1 MKRSRATAGDMGI
14 PGRRRVCLTST
25 SENLVC
31 VSSSVYRLQLVKR
44 PASSVQGFLVP
55 SFLTRRISFAAAHRY
70 RRPDWSDDEN
80 DRVFGLCA
88 RHSYHGH
95 SYTCDVTVTGAID
108 ERTGMIVDLAQ
119 LDAVLAR
126 EVRQRFDH
134 RNINVDVPEFADG
147 KRIPTG
153 EELARFVH
161 GRVQS
166 ALAPTVRVVEV
177 VIAEDETL
185 RASYRPD

>member
-1 MKRSRATAGDMGI
+1 M
-14 PGRRRVCLTST
+14 
-25 SENLVC
+25 
-31 VSSSVYRLQLVKR
+31 
-44 PASSVQGFLVP
+44 P
-55 SFLTRRISFAAAHRY
+55 SFLTRRVSFAAAHRY
-70 RRPDWSDDEN
+70 RRPDWSDEEN

-95 SYTCDVTVTGAID
+95 SYTCDVTVTGVID
-108 ERTGMIVDLAQ
+108 EKTGMILDLGQ

-161 GRVQS
+161 ERVQT
-166 ALAPTVRVVEV
+166 ALGTTIRVVEV

-185 RASYRPD
+185 RAAFRPE